1 MNGRV
6 ARRGDAAYSRAVSRT
21 EPGEDELAA
30 LEAAGRRR
38 GRRRVDGP
46 QGPRVILD
54 GREVAN
60 FSSNDY
66 LGLASHPAL
75 RDAAHDAIARWGVG
89 AGSSRLIVGNGAAHE
104 ALEAAVAAWL
114 GRPAARLFN
123 TGYAANTGVIPALAG
138 ADDVVLSDEL
148 NHASIIDGCRL
159 SRARVMVYR
168 HRDLGHLEELLRAAG
183 GRRRVVVS
191 ESLFS
196 MDGDR
201 VDVDALAEVARAHDA
216 MTIVDDAH
224 AVGVLGEQ
232 GRGLAGAADVVIG
245 TFGKALGSFGAFV
258 AGSEVIAELLWNRAR
273 PLVFSTGLPPV
284 VAAAARAA
292 VDLVQTPAGDA
303 MRHHVA
309 LRVARLGAAS
319 HIMPV
324 LVGDDRR
331 VMALTERL
339 LERGIYVQGI
349 RPPTV
354 PDGTARLRVSIN
366 AAQPL
371 ADVDRLAAELATLDV
386 PRETW
391 MAR

>member
-1 MNGRV
+1 VNGRV

-89 AGSSRLIVGNGAAHE
+89 AGSSRLIVGNGEAHE
-104 ALEAAVAAWL
+104 ALEASVAAWL

-123 TGYAANTGVIPALAG
+123 SGYAANTGVIPALAG
-138 ADDVVLSDEL
+138 VDDVVLSDEL

-168 HRDLGHLEELLRAAG
+168 HCDLGHLEELLRAAG

-201 VDVDALAEVARAHDA
+201 VDVAALAAVARAHDA

-224 AVGVLGEQ
+224 AVGVLGAQ
-232 GRGLAGAADVVIG
+232 GRGLAVAADVVIG

-258 AGSEVIAELLWNRAR
+258 AGTEAVAELLWNRAR

-303 MRHHVA
+303 MRQDVA
-309 LRVARLGAAS
+309 VRVGRLGAAS

-324 LVGDDRR
+324 VVGDDRL

-354 PDGTARLRVSIN
+354 PEGTARLRVSIS

-371 ADVDRLAAELATLDV
+371 ADVDRLATELAAMDV
-386 PRETW
+386 PRETRT
-391 MAR
+391 AR